1 MKSTLPTT
9 AKFDVPYLKETLT
22 DLFGDISGTPEIISM
37 TGDASDR
44 RYFRVSFNN
53 ADVKPGSIVIMQ
65 LSSPI
70 ANGDN
75 DFIQISRYL
84 QNLKLRVPRIHKIDA
99 EKGLLHLE
107 DCGDE
112 TLSDRLLSTPHEL
125 EKLYSKAIAELVE
138 LQTRAHNAPFT
149 RRFDVEKLMWEMEFM
164 LTHYIEGLLKTPL
177 SPKQRNNWTQ
187 ELLPLCQLLSE
198 QPLYFVHRDFH
209 SRNLMVHNN
218 ELIWIDFQDARLG
231 PCQYDLASLL
241 RDSYVT
247 LDEPFRIKMID
258 LFLELHSAQGNLFV
272 REDFLKIF
280 DWMSIQRNLK
290 AIGTFSFQKC
300 EKNSDRY
307 LQYIAPTLNYVHQA
321 LGRRPELSGLSRLL
335 QDFTPV

>member
-9 AKFDVPYLKETLT
+9 AKFDDSYLKKTLKE
-22 DLFGDISGTPEIISM
+22 LFGDTSGTPETISM

-44 RYFRVSFNN
+44 RYFRVSFRTANV
-53 ADVKPGSIVIMQ
+53 APRSIVIMQ
-65 LSSPI
+65 LASPI
-70 ANGDN
+70 ANGEN

-84 QNLKLRVPRIHKIDA
+84 QNLKLRVPQIHKIDS

-112 TLSDRLLSTPHEL
+112 TLSDRLLATPHEQ
-125 EKLYSKAIAELVE
+125 EKLYSQAITELVQ
-138 LQTRAHNAPFT
+138 LQTRAHTAPFT
-149 RRFDVEKLMWEMEFM
+149 RRFDVEKLMWEMDFM

-177 SPKQRNNWTQ
+177 SSQQRKGWTQ

-209 SRNLMVHNN
+209 SRNLMVHND

-247 LDEPFRIKMID
+247 LEESFRIKMID
-258 LFLELHSAQGNLFV
+258 LFLELHLAEGTPFD
-272 REDFLKIF
+272 REEFLKIF

-300 EKNSDRY
+300 EKNTDRY
-307 LQYIAPTLNYVHQA
+307 LQYIAPTLSYVHQA